1 MTVVVGDLY
10 DIFVKGAQPLYSL
23 SHNSSVKIDRWEVII
38 TRETWYLPKPIIVL
52 NRYDNPLKAVWF
64 EDGSFS
70 EFEFDDFGV
79 HFPVL
84 FFKSG

>member
-1 MTVVVGDLY
+1 MY

-23 SHNSSVKIDRWEVII
+23 SHNSGVEIDKWEVII
-38 TRETWYLPKPIIVL
+38 TREIWYLPKLIIVL
-52 NRYDNPLKAVWF
+52 NRYDNPLKVVWF

-70 EFEFDDFGV
+70 VFEFDDFSV
-79 HFPVL
+79 HFPIL